1 MIFVESRNYNARG
14 LIVKYVY
21 FVLISILNIYL
32 TTEGLS
38 QINRVIYI
46 YICTAYGVISYFVSG
61 NYTVASLLKSEVHE
75 IYEGTVY
82 NPLSCRVHGCI
93 NLIFIILS
101 ILFNLF
107 ICINLVYFF
116 VFLFNYF
123 IYLNFTYSECNASKG
138 LSHN

>member
-1 MIFVESRNYNARG
+1 MLCNSIAGEYCGPISRHLY
-14 LIVKYVY
+14 LY
-21 FVLISILNIYL
+21 SI
-32 TTEGLS
+32 
-38 QINRVIYI
+38 QVVII
-46 YICTAYGVISYFVSG
+46 K
-61 NYTVASLLKSEVHE
+61 N
-75 IYEGTVY
+75 
-82 NPLSCRVHGCI
+82 NPLSRSVHGCI
-93 NLIFIILS
+93 NLLFIILS

>member
-1 MIFVESRNYNARG
+1 MSIFFRSEKKNVQAYCHSFPE
-14 LIVKYVY
+14 
-21 FVLISILNIYL
+21 
-32 TTEGLS
+32 
-38 QINRVIYI
+38 YI
-46 YICTAYGVISYFVSG
+46 QYGSCRC
-61 NYTVASLLKSEVHE
+61 H
-75 IYEGTVY
+75 TVY
-82 NPLSCRVHGCI
+82 ANSIAGFPEYLIPGNGMKAGIKASTKKEEAVEFSNPLSRSVHGCI

-116 VFLFNYF
+116 VFLFNFF

>member
-1 MIFVESRNYNARG
+1 MCLSLEKDGAETDLNLHSHVDRGRNMVFYYGLSMIG
-14 LIVKYVY
+14 LGPL
-21 FVLISILNIYL
+21 FVL
-32 TTEGLS
+32 
-38 QINRVIYI
+38 
-46 YICTAYGVISYFVSG
+46 
-61 NYTVASLLKSEVHE
+61 E
-75 IYEGTVY
+75 I
-82 NPLSCRVHGCI
+82 NPLSRSVHGCI

>member
-1 MIFVESRNYNARG
+1 MNNKTILPLIMDFREKYFYTKLAAMATSR
-14 LIVKYVY
+14 
-21 FVLISILNIYL
+21 ILSNKIAN
-32 TTEGLS
+32 
-38 QINRVIYI
+38 NR
-46 YICTAYGVISYFVSG
+46 
-61 NYTVASLLKSEVHE
+61 NRH
-75 IYEGTVY
+75 
-82 NPLSCRVHGCI
+82 PLSRSVHGCI

>member
-1 MIFVESRNYNARG
+1 MMCTYYFDYKNNILLSVKLSLCTFHYQSPQKNTMPAPSNHVTKKCTESFNGLFNNAGSVSLVYN
-14 LIVKYVY
+14 
-21 FVLISILNIYL
+21 
-32 TTEGLS
+32 
-38 QINRVIYI
+38 
-46 YICTAYGVISYFVSG
+46 
-61 NYTVASLLKSEVHE
+61 
-75 IYEGTVY
+75 
-82 NPLSCRVHGCI
+82 NPLSRSVHGCI
-93 NLIFIILS
+93 NLLFIILS

>member
-1 MIFVESRNYNARG
+1 MCRIDLCG
-14 LIVKYVY
+14 QIGVKISSYGDRKFIKINPLNRPWGRFLRREDTTVVY
-21 FVLISILNIYL
+21 
-32 TTEGLS
+32 T
-38 QINRVIYI
+38 
-46 YICTAYGVISYFVSG
+46 
-61 NYTVASLLKSEVHE
+61 
-75 IYEGTVY
+75 
-82 NPLSCRVHGCI
+82 NPLSRSVHGCI

>member
-1 MIFVESRNYNARG
+1 MYIEVEEG
-14 LIVKYVY
+14 LALNNKYK
-21 FVLISILNIYL
+21 VLDGSILY
-32 TTEGLS
+32 
-38 QINRVIYI
+38 
-46 YICTAYGVISYFVSG
+46 
-61 NYTVASLLKSEVHE
+61 
-75 IYEGTVY
+75 
-82 NPLSCRVHGCI
+82 PLSRSVHGCI
-93 NLIFIILS
+93 NLLFIILS

>member
-1 MIFVESRNYNARG
+1 MKCNKNNRLPIRVPQNHPLSTTYN
-14 LIVKYVY
+14 LT
-21 FVLISILNIYL
+21 ILL
-32 TTEGLS
+32 FRTTTKNNNLNSLFTFFNDFYALFLFLS
-38 QINRVIYI
+38 GQPQ
-46 YICTAYGVISYFVSG
+46 CTLMQGI
-61 NYTVASLLKSEVHE
+61 
-75 IYEGTVY
+75 I
-82 NPLSCRVHGCI
+82 NPLSRSVHGCI